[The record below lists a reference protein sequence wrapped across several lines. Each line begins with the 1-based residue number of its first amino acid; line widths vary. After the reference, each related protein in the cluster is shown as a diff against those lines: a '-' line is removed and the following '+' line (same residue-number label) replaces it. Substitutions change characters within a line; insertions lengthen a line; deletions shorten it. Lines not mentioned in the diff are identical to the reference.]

1 MATTKNTA
9 PDTTVVEEKK
19 PRISRVERL
28 RQQLALAEAKRLE
41 IGQKKVEDLEKKAAD
56 FRTKAEDYWL
66 KAADLKKQIIQAKA
80 ELPVITDGVG
90 ERNSR
95 ERDEPESDEPE
106 FDEPEF
112 DEPEFDEPEFDEP
125 ETTDKG

>member
-28 RQQLALAEAKRLE
+28 RQQLAVAEAKRLE
-41 IGQKKVEDLEKKAAD
+41 IGQKKVEDLEKKADDLRA
-56 FRTKAEDYWL
+56 KAEDYWL
-66 KAADLKKQIIQAKA
+66 KAAVLEKLITQAKA
-80 ELPVITDGVG
+80 ELPIITDGVG

-95 ERDEPESDEPE
+95 ERDEPEFDEPESDEPE
-106 FDEPEF
+106 SDELEIP
-112 DEPEFDEPEFDEP
+112 
-125 ETTDKG
+125 DKG

>member
-28 RQQLALAEAKRLE
+28 RQQLAVAEAKRLE
-41 IGQKKVEDLEKKAAD
+41 IGQKKVEDLEKKADDLRA
-56 FRTKAEDYWL
+56 RAEDCWL
-66 KAADLKKQIIQAKA
+66 KAAVLEKLITQAKA
-80 ELPVITDGVG
+80 ELPIITDGVG

-106 FDEPEF
+106 SDEPESDEPEF
-112 DEPEFDEPEFDEP
+112 DEL
-125 ETTDKG
+125 ETPDKG